1 MFFKKLEIVGFKSFM
16 NKTILNFEPG
26 ITAVVG
32 PNGCGKCVTG
42 SSRICLADGSQMTIK
57 ELVDSAFEKGLRT
70 EVLEDGAVAYAGSP
84 DVSVLSLNPQTLK
97 IEPKPVY
104 AFVKRTAPEYLLRIN
119 TRSGR
124 EVITTH
130 YHPFFSIKD
139 AGLISLTA
147 EQLQCGVKI
156 ALPRTLQPQR
166 ANSVLDLFSVLRR
179 FEREDL
185 MYVAYSEDVSEFLRS
200 VKSRYKSLSEM
211 SDSSGVDYQ
220 AIKSALDGQAMNV
233 SHFMDLLQR
242 NNIASVPDFVTKLK
256 SRSSGE
262 ITLPRNM
269 DNSLARFLGY
279 LFAEG
284 RTTKGSQVWFVN
296 EDTAVV
302 DDFTRCARA
311 SFGVEA
317 KSFDYKK
324 GTKDVIIF
332 SQALCQFLE
341 KAFEFGIESSSGEK
355 RVPPQIFSGDSE
367 IIASFLSALFEGDG
381 YVSVNRKGSGN
392 YFEYATAS
400 KALAEGVSSLL
411 LRLGVFSVI
420 RKKSKAAT
428 NTKLKIK
435 RDYYSVYV
443 YGMENIGKLAELLHF
458 AGKKSL
464 ALDAMKLLSGSG
476 VNPNLDLIP
485 EVNKVFRMLVKL
497 SGVKVKRL
505 KKISPRLVS
514 YYEDRCLPSRQGL
527 REALSVIAEHGQLNG
542 LAQSIFDY
550 LKTLTNS
557 DIYWDEVVSIKKVYS
572 EKWVYDLSIEGNH
585 NFIAQDIV
593 VHNSN
598 IFDSIRWVLGEQSEK
613 ALRGSQMVDVIFNG
627 TDNYPP
633 LGMAEVSLTFDNE
646 KRHFPLEQ
654 DDVVITRRIFRS
666 GENEYLLNKTQ
677 VRLKDIM
684 DLLMGTGIGAESYS
698 IVAQGKID
706 LILSSKPEDRRV
718 IFDEAS
724 GITKYKSQKREALRK
739 LDETEQNLLRLND
752 IIIEVKRSISHLERQ
767 ANKARRYKEVFE
779 ELKSKELRL
788 AVLQRKKLLQE
799 KEALAGTLCAAR
811 AEEEA
816 LLGDIAEEETK
827 LMQYNEDF
835 RGCEQKISDLQS
847 EIVNCENLILRNK
860 QQVNFNR
867 ERIIEARDSR
877 KYTGEQILKARNRL
891 SIDEEKLSG
900 MKEERSLVENN
911 IREKTALLDAKEAE
925 LHSLVESIRVS
936 LEGISRAKKD
946 ILETAARMSQAKNL
960 VIDLTSK
967 EQVFMARKKRLDIEK
982 AKVCEE
988 KSGIEGNL
996 QAMLTDL
1003 RQVEAVLADL
1013 SRQAADVKTELDRE
1027 NVSLDRIKTELE
1039 DLQRAKLTLQ
1049 SQKEFLQQLKVQY
1062 DGIDTMFN
1070 ALIYLDKPLPG
1081 KAGGLI
1087 VKFAETGPE
1096 AVPEIQGMQ
1105 GFNCKR
1111 AGEAKPIDLDAR
1123 NVDEK
1128 IGQVEENIRALS
1140 TVKTTTE
1147 SRVGALIQAFTDL
1160 QKKEKDQEMALA
1172 HRRTVLQTVQ
1182 EQFDKIKNEEEVI
1195 FLELSDVEGELVSLK
1210 EKLTGAHGSLAELEN
1225 FHKTRENLVHTEQE
1239 KVDAAGNAK
1248 ETVIVVIAST
1258 KAELESLHKRAA
1270 SEQGTLKALE
1280 ETCQQDRVNI
1290 AGLEKQVQES
1300 FDKEKSFELE
1310 IARLEDAN
1318 VRTVEET
1325 HLQRQK
1331 LLEARNKCQDLS
1343 SGIEDIVRNI
1353 EEKKKSAGAY
1363 KDTIYG
1369 LQMKEKD
1376 VDFKA
1381 VGIGDRIMQAYKVDL
1396 SVISLTA
1403 ETGIKEPAAAG
1414 LPSEE
1419 CRPAAETV
1427 SPEAQEE
1434 TQSPPVA
1441 AVPGESED
1449 ILAPEIKQLKERLES
1464 YGTVN
1469 LVAIEEY
1476 EELKKRYDFLNQQQN
1491 DLVTSRDS
1499 LQSVIQKINRN
1510 TRKMF
1515 LETFERVREEFK
1527 NYFRL
1532 LFNGGDAQLFLVDE
1546 QNPLESGIEIICR
1559 PPGKKLQNVLLLSG
1573 GEKSMAAIALIFAI
1587 FKVKPA
1593 PFCILDEI
1601 DAALDESN
1609 VDRFGR
1615 MLLDFKGYS
1624 QFIVVT
1630 HNKKTIANA
1639 DVMYGITMQESGI
1652 SKIVSVK
1659 FGAQKQQEKQELVP
1673 A

>member
-1 MFFKKLEIVGFKSFM
+1 MYFKKLEIVGFKSFM
-16 NKTILNFEPG
+16 NKTVLNFEPG

-32 PNGCGKCVTG
+32 PNGCGKCVIG
-42 SSRICLADGSQMTIK
+42 SSRICLADGSETTIK
-57 ELVDSAFEKGLRT
+57 KLVDAAFEKGGRT
-70 EVLEDGAVAYAGSP
+70 EVLDDGAVAYSGSSA
-84 DVSVLSLNPQTLK
+84 VSVLSLNPQTLK
-97 IEPKPVY
+97 VEPKPVY
-104 AFVKRTAPEYLLRIN
+104 AFVKRKAPEYLLRIR
-119 TRSGR
+119 TGSGR

-139 AGLISLTA
+139 AGLITLTA
-147 EQLQCGVKI
+147 EQLRCGVKI
-156 ALPRTLQPQR
+156 SVPRVLQTQGSKS
-166 ANSVLDLFSVLRR
+166 ALDLFSILRR

-185 MYVAYSEDVSEFLRS
+185 MYVACSEDVSEFLRS

-211 SDSSGVDYQ
+211 SDTAGVDYQ

-233 SHFMDLLQR
+233 ACFMDILQK
-242 NNIASVPDFVTKLK
+242 NGIVSVPDFVAGLK
-256 SRSSGE
+256 SRSSGV
-262 ITLPRNM
+262 IALPRSM
-269 DNSLARFLGY
+269 DSALARFLGY
-279 LFAEG
+279 LIAEG
-284 RTTKGSQVWFVN
+284 RTTKESQVRFVN
-296 EDTAVV
+296 EDAAVV
-302 DDFTRCARA
+302 DDFTRCARE

-317 KSFDYKK
+317 KSCDYKK

-341 KAFEFGIESSSGEK
+341 KAFEFGVESPSKEK
-355 RVPPQIFSGDSE
+355 KIPPQIFSGGSE

-400 KALAEGVSSLL
+400 RVLAEGVSSLL

-420 RKKSKAAT
+420 RKKRKTAV

-443 YGMENIGKLAELLHF
+443 YGIENTGKLAEVLRF
-458 AGKKSL
+458 AGRKSL
-464 ALDAMKLLSGSG
+464 ALDKMKSLSGIAAK
-476 VNPNLDLIP
+476 PNVDLIP
-485 EVNKVFRMLVKL
+485 EVNRVFKMLVKL

-514 YYEDRCLPSRQGL
+514 YYEDRCLPGRQGL
-527 REALSVIAEHGQLNG
+527 REALSVISEHGQLNG

-557 DIYWDEVVSIKKVYS
+557 DIYWDEVVDIKKVYS
-572 EKWVYDLSIEGNH
+572 EQWVYDLSIEGNH

-613 ALRGSQMVDVIFNG
+613 ALRGSSMVDVIFNG
-627 TDNYPP
+627 TDNYQP

-646 KRHFPLEQ
+646 KRYFPVEQ

-779 ELKSKELRL
+779 ELKTKELRL
-788 AVLQRKKLLQE
+788 AAVQRKNLFQE
-799 KEALAGTLCAAR
+799 KEALARTLRAAR

-816 LLGDIAEEETK
+816 LLGDIAGEETK
-827 LMQYNEDF
+827 LMQQNEDI
-835 RGCEQKISDLQS
+835 RVCEQSIAGLQN
-847 EIVNCENLILRNK
+847 EIVNLENLILRNK
-860 QQVNFNR
+860 QHVNFNR
-867 ERIIEARDSR
+867 ERIIEARNSR
-877 KYTGEQILKARNRL
+877 KYTEEQIEKAQQRL
-891 SIDEEKLSG
+891 IVDEEKLAG
-900 MKEERSLVENN
+900 MKEERIRVENN
-911 IREKTALLDAKEAE
+911 IQEKTALLESKEAE
-925 LHSLVESIRVS
+925 LHALVEAVRAS
-936 LEGISRAKKD
+936 LEGIAQAKKD
-946 ILETAARMSQAKNL
+946 IIETAARMSQAKNL
-960 VIDLTSK
+960 VMDLISK
-967 EQVFMARKKRLDIEK
+967 EQIFLARKKRLDIEK
-982 AKVCEE
+982 AKVHEE
-988 KSGIEGNL
+988 RSGIEGNL
-996 QAMLTDL
+996 QVM
-1003 RQVEAVLADL
+1003 LADL
-1013 SRQAADVKTELDRE
+1013 AQAEAILADFNRQSSDLKIELDRE
-1027 NVSLDRIKTELE
+1027 NVSLSRIKTELE
-1039 DLQRAKLTLQ
+1039 DLQRVKLTLQ
-1049 SQKEFLQQLKVQY
+1049 SQREFLQQLQVQY
-1062 DGIDTMFN
+1062 EGIDTSFN
-1070 ALIYLDKPLPG
+1070 ALIYLDKPLPE

-1087 VKFAETGPE
+1087 VKFSENVPGE
-1096 AVPEIQGMQ
+1096 SPEIQGMQ
-1105 GFNCKR
+1105 GFICQR
-1111 AGEAKPIDLDAR
+1111 SGEAKPIDLDVR
-1123 NVDEK
+1123 KVDEK
-1128 IGQVEENIRALS
+1128 IDQIENKLQELR
-1140 TVKTTTE
+1140 TVKITTE
-1147 SRVGALIQAFTDL
+1147 SRVAALTQALADL
-1160 QKKEKDQEMALA
+1160 QKKEKDQEMTLA
-1172 HRRTVLQTVQ
+1172 QKRTVFQTVQ
-1182 EQFDKIKNEEEVI
+1182 EQFDKIKDEESVI
-1195 FLELSDVEGELVSLK
+1195 IFELTDVENELVALK
-1210 EKLTGAHGSLAELEN
+1210 DKLAGARNQLAELEN
-1225 FHKTRENLVHTEQE
+1225 IHKAREDFVRSEQE
-1239 KVDAAGNAK
+1239 KIETAGSSK
-1248 ETVIVVIAST
+1248 ETVVVVIAST
-1258 KAELESLHKRAA
+1258 KAELESLHNRIAA
-1270 SEQGTLKALE
+1270 EQSTLKALE
-1280 ETCQQDRVNI
+1280 ETCRQDRTNI
-1290 AGLEKQVQES
+1290 AGLEQQVRDS
-1300 FDKEKSFELE
+1300 FEKEKTFELE
-1310 IARLEDAN
+1310 IARLEDATI
-1318 VRTVEET
+1318 RTVEET
-1325 HLQRQK
+1325 HVQQQK
-1331 LLEARNKCQDLS
+1331 LLEARNTYQDLS
-1343 SGIEDIVRNI
+1343 AGIEDIVRII
-1353 EEKKKSAGAY
+1353 EEKKKDVSSY

-1369 LQMKEKD
+1369 LQIKEKD
-1376 VDFKA
+1376 VDFKITS
-1381 VGIGDRIMQAYKVDL
+1381 IGDRIMQAYKVD
-1396 SVISLTA
+1396 VA
-1403 ETGIKEPAAAG
+1403 EVPLPPEPVTEPAASGQPSPEVPAG
-1414 LPSEE
+1414 
-1419 CRPAAETV
+1419 AETPL
-1427 SPEAQEE
+1427 PEAQGE
-1434 TQSPPVA
+1434 TKFP
-1441 AVPGESED
+1441 
-1449 ILAPEIKQLKERLES
+1449 PEIADVEEDEDVLAREIKKLKDRLES

-1476 EELKKRYDFLNQQQN
+1476 EELKKRYDFLNQQQT

-1499 LQSVIQKINRN
+1499 LQDVIQKINRN

-1515 LETFERVREEFK
+1515 LETFDRVREEFK

-1615 MLLDFKGYS
+1615 MLLEFKDYS

-1639 DVMYGITMQESGI
+1639 DVMYGITMQESGV

-1659 FGAQKQQEKQELVP
+1659 FGAQKQEEKQELVP